1 MGLGK
6 AEQQV
11 ALANNE
17 QPLQGISG
25 HQKLSAWH
33 TPEQNESS
41 THFDR
46 QLSVMQTNVSPHFTR
61 LFPMAFLR

>member
-17 QPLQGISG
+17 QSLQGISG
-25 HQKLSAWH
+25 HQKLSA
-33 TPEQNESS
+33 
-41 THFDR
+41 
-46 QLSVMQTNVSPHFTR
+46 
-61 LFPMAFLR
+61 